1 MVKFRTDV
9 RTISRMQELMDQWMT
24 LHGYELELEL
34 SKNRWMQ
41 KLGDFAMAF
50 DLDYL
55 RKEKNDE
62 TCVFCELGGKAPTKK
77 VLVYRFIC
85 QFEDAEGASPIVMDI
100 EESVYDEACRTG
112 RWEVVEKTKKR
123 VSVPASTYPA
133 SQTRSVRG
141 S

>member
-9 RTISRMQELMDQWMT
+9 RTVARMQEMMDQWMT
-24 LHGYELELEL
+24 QYGREMELEL
-34 SKNRWMQ
+34 SRNKWMQ

-55 RKEKNDE
+55 RSEKSDE
-62 TCVFCELGGKAPTKK
+62 TPVVCELGGKAPTKK

-85 QFEDAEGASPIVMDI
+85 RFEDSMSGRPVVMDI

-112 RWEVVEKTKKR
+112 HWDVIEKKAATPLPNY
-123 VSVPASTYPA
+123 S
-133 SQTRSVRG
+133 RSIIRSG
-141 S
+141 AHSKS